1 MDKAITTSELT
12 SESSS
17 TDVLGWQQTRW
28 GMTADEIIAAV
39 GSHIRKGPREDGDS
53 WYSELCIPDVEI
65 GDYPFFVQFQ
75 MDKVTG
81 TLRRVMIKHEEELD
95 KEPTGALNTARR
107 VLSERFGQPKRE
119 GTSDTLVWAFPT
131 TTIRLTMHYIEDIM
145 AAVGVAFN
153 PTSIAPTQTR
163 PAAF

>member
-1 MDKAITTSELT
+1 MDKATTTSELT

-39 GSHIRKGPREDGDS
+39 GSHIRKVPREGGDGDS

-81 TLRRVMIKHEEELD
+81 TLRRVVIKHEGELD

-107 VLSERFGQPKRE
+107 VLSERFGKPKRE

-131 TTIRLTMHYIEDIM
+131 TTIDLSMSNIL
-145 AAVGVAFN
+145 AQVSVAFN

>member
-1 MDKAITTSELT
+1 MD
-12 SESSS
+12 
-17 TDVLGWQQTRW
+17 DVSGWQQTRW

-39 GSHIRKGPREDGDS
+39 GSHIRKVPREEYPNA
-53 WYSELCIPDVEI
+53 WSELCIPDVEI
-65 GDYPFFVQFQ
+65 GDYPFLVQFQ
-75 MDKVTG
+75 MEKVTG
-81 TLRRVMIKHEEELD
+81 TLTQVLIKHEEELD
-95 KEPTGALNTARR
+95 KEPTGAFNTARR

-131 TTIRLTMHYIEDIM
+131 TTITLSMFYIENIL
-145 AAVGVAFN
+145 ATVGIGFK